1 MREAVGVFLVEAY
14 NIQQLQRLLPPLS
27 GRVMDLMVQIP
38 ALGNEVVDRHTG
50 VKAGVGILENHL
62 HTAGKILAETLGGFA
77 ADILAVK
84 NNPSLS
90 GIVDADD
97 GAAQSGF
104 ATAGL
109 AYQAQGLAP
118 LHRNGDIVH
127 RLDHSAAAD
136 AEIFLEIFCL
146 LNHIFWD

>member
-1 MREAVGVFLVEAY
+1 M
-14 NIQQLQRLLPPLS
+14 
-27 GRVMDLMVQIP
+27 M
-38 ALGNEVVDRHTG
+38 
-50 VKAGVGILENHL
+50 LENVSKAL
-62 HTAGKILAETLGGFA
+62 TNIGLASVGLAAMAAEQAGKAGKILAETLGGFA

-118 LHRNGDIVH
+118 LHLNGDIVH

-146 LNHIFWD
+146 KNDILTHF